1 MVCMRLNLT
10 VGMSEQDTVEE
21 LTHLLRVTTEVN
33 GVGLSDCVT
42 RNGNRL
48 RWSLERKEALDS
60 DSQRAHQQ
68 KSASG
73 EIALLCEEASSG
85 RTSYPDC
92 K

>member
-10 VGMSEQDTVEE
+10 VGMSEQNTVEE

-33 GVGLSDCVT
+33 RVGLGDCVT
-42 RNGNRL
+42 RNSLVTDCGGLL
-48 RWSLERKEALDS
+48 REKKLSI
-60 DSQRAHQQ
+60 Q
-68 KSASG
+68 KSVSD

-85 RTSYPDC
+85 RISYPDC